1 MNLQDKTK
9 QELFDELQELR
20 QSYDSL
26 LASSHEC
33 IQKHSEIEE
42 ILKTNNE
49 RLNLAINA
57 TEQGIWD
64 WNVEADNVYYSS
76 QWKNQIGYADDEL
89 ENEFSIWVEHLHPD
103 DKERCESAL
112 QEYLRQPAG
121 HFNLEFRFR
130 HKNGSYRWIHSKAS
144 SLQNNEGKVIRMFGS
159 HTDIT
164 VLKQSE
170 AIFKDIIEKN
180 PMSIQILDMDGLAI
194 QTNAAHTKL
203 FGVKPPPDYSV
214 LKDPQLLALGF
225 DEFFDRIKK
234 GEVVYFPDSFYNVH
248 ELDSS
253 FPDTPVWVRAFGFA
267 LNNFNGVPEK
277 IVFIHENI
285 TDRKHAETL
294 FTDIIEKNPMSIQ
307 IVDKN
312 GFTLHGN
319 PSYLNLFGAF
329 PPADFSIFDDLQRK
343 SPELEKLI
351 LLAKS
356 GEVVHLP
363 DVYFNAHDVVPDAP
377 DIPLWIRALIF
388 PLNDSKGKPDRFVFM
403 HENITD
409 RKLAEQ
415 ELVKAKQ
422 IAIENEI
429 KYRQIF
435 DNTFDLMAIFEV
447 TEDHRFKVITFNAA
461 EEKLL
466 GPLENYQNRFIDEF
480 FPADL
485 YKEIIPHY
493 ERCITLAKQIE
504 FEGDISFKDINKTF
518 HSQLIPLKNEDN
530 RIYRIIV
537 ISRDITENKILQ
549 SQLIEQ
555 NEKLKLLNID
565 LIHAKDKAEESDRLK
580 TAFLAN
586 MSHEIRTPMNGILGF
601 SELLKTPGL
610 TGNQQEEYIGIIEK
624 SGKRMLNIINDI
636 IDISKIEAGLMKT
649 DVKETNINEQ
659 VEYIYTFFKPEVETK
674 GLKFTYNC
682 GLPAKNALL
691 KTDREKLYSILTNLV
706 KNAIKYTP
714 SGSIDLGYDLISNS
728 QADNAPLQTPIGTTQ
743 TKMLQFYVKDTG
755 IGIPADRQQAI
766 FDRFVQADIEDK
778 HARQGAGLGL
788 SITKA
793 YVEMLGGTIGVESN
807 EGHGSIFYF
816 TLPYD
821 VVADELMQKRHN
833 SVADIITPQTAK
845 LKILI
850 AEDDGTSEVLLSI
863 LIKDFSSEIYTA
875 HTGSQAVELCR
886 SYPDIDLIFMDI
898 QMPDLN
904 GYEATRQIRQFNKD
918 VIIVAQTAFGLY
930 GDREKAI
937 KAGCDDYIPKPI
949 DAQLLKELLYKYSR
963 NQKPL

>member
-1 MNLQDKTK
+1 MSLQDKTK
-9 QELFDELQELR
+9 QELFDELLELKR
-20 QSYDSL
+20 NYDSL

-64 WNVEADNVYYSS
+64 WNVETNDVYYSS

-112 QEYLRQPAG
+112 QKYLNQPVG

-130 HKNGSYRWIHSKAS
+130 HKNGSYRWIHNKAS
-144 SLQNNEGKVIRMFGS
+144 SLQNREGKVIRMFGS

-170 AIFKDIIEKN
+170 AVFKEIIEKN
-180 PMSIQILDMDGLAI
+180 PMSIQILDMDGYALQI
-194 QTNAAHTKL
+194 NDAHTKL
-203 FGVKPPPDYSV
+203 FGIKPPPDYTV

-234 GEVVYFPDSFYNVH
+234 GEVVYFPDSYYNVH
-248 ELDSS
+248 ELDPS
-253 FPDTPVWVRAFGFA
+253 FPDAPVWVKAFGFA
-267 LNNFNGVPEK
+267 LNDFNGVPEK

-307 IVDKN
+307 IVDTD

-319 PSYLNLFGAF
+319 PTYIKLFGAL
-329 PPADFSIFDDLQRK
+329 PPPSFSIFDDLQSK

-351 LLAKS
+351 RLAKS

-363 DVYFNAHDVVPDAP
+363 DVYFNAHDAVPEAP

-409 RKLAEQ
+409 RKIAEQ

-422 IAIENEI
+422 IAVENEI

-435 DNTFDLMAIFEV
+435 DNTFDIMSIFEV

-461 EEKLL
+461 EEKLI
-466 GPLENYQNRFIDEF
+466 GPLENYQNRFVDEF
-480 FPADL
+480 FPPDL

-493 ERCITLAKQIE
+493 ERCIALGKHID
-504 FEGDISFKDINKTF
+504 FEGDISIKNINRTF
-518 HSQLIPLKNEDN
+518 HNQLIPLKNENN
-530 RIYRIIV
+530 RVYRIIV

-636 IDISKIEAGLMKT
+636 IDISKIEAGLMKI
-649 DVKETNINEQ
+649 DSKETNINEQ
-659 VEYIYTFFKPEVETK
+659 VEFIFTFFKPEVEAK
-674 GLKFTYNC
+674 GLKFSYNC
-682 GLPAKNALL
+682 GLPAKNAWL

-728 QADNAPLQTPIGTTQ
+728 QADNTPLQTPMGTTQ

-766 FDRFVQADIEDK
+766 FDRFVQADIDDK
-778 HARQGAGLGL
+778 NALQGAGLGL

-793 YVEMLGGTIGVESN
+793 YVEMLGGTIRVESN
-807 EGHGSIFYF
+807 EDHGSTFYF
-816 TLPYD
+816 TLPY
-821 VVADELMQKRHN
+821 VAATEEPMEGTHDSM
-833 SVADIITPQTAK
+833 ADITKLQTEK

-850 AEDDGTSEVLLSI
+850 AEDDGASEVLLSI
-863 LIKDFSSEIYTA
+863 HIKDFSSEILKA
-875 HTGSQAVELCR
+875 QTGFEAVDLCR
-886 SYPDIDLIFMDI
+886 SHPDIDLILMDI

-904 GYEATRQIRQFNKD
+904 GYEATKLIRQFNKD
-918 VIIVAQTAFGLY
+918 VIIIAQTAFGLH
-930 GDREKAI
+930 GDKEKALE
-937 KAGCDDYIPKPI
+937 AGCNDYIPKPI
-949 DAQLLKELLYKYSR
+949 DAQVLKELLFKYG
-963 NQKPL
+963 N